1 MQSAAKILK
10 KIQFEEIFI
19 TELMLCGVLED
30 LSPEELFGVMTGL
43 VQTLPRTARV
53 DKPDDDKW
61 WGIFDEIRAVFESQI
76 VVDAQKI
83 VGTEYTFTP
92 QLMSLGEAWANGKP
106 LSELI
111 GMISNPTDLS
121 GDLVGAFRRAK
132 DLVGQ
137 IRDVYEDD
145 AEKRKE
151 LTRVLRAVTR
161 DEVEVID

>member
-1 MQSAAKILK
+1 MHVHPATDVA
-10 KIQFEEIFI
+10 
-19 TELMLCGVLED
+19 
-30 LSPEELFGVMTGL
+30 
-43 VQTLPRTARV
+43 
-53 DKPDDDKW
+53 
-61 WGIFDEIRAVFESQI
+61 
-76 VVDAQKI
+76 
-83 VGTEYTFTP
+83 
-92 QLMSLGEAWANGKP
+92 GEAWANGKP

-151 LTRVLRAVTR
+151 LTRVW
-161 DEVEVID
+161 